1 MFRHVRPWLPC
12 ISLAALAAV
21 AAVVHGLRPRLVEP
35 EPPPA
40 GESRQWMRAP
50 YLQYILHGGGLDV
63 SVVSRDGRDDA
74 YYVFDGEP
82 EAATAGGL
90 RAEEEDADRWRG
102 VVLVEVVEARP
113 GPAVCAAP
121 TISPPGRSTASA
133 TPNC

>member
-1 MFRHVRPWLPC
+1 MD
-12 ISLAALAAV
+12 AT
-21 AAVVHGLRPRLVEP
+21 
-35 EPPPA
+35 
-40 GESRQWMRAP
+40 P

-113 GPAVCAAP
+113 GPAVSRGPHDFTAGSFHCFGDAELLRRVRKALGFGPEEPAP
-121 TISPPGRSTASA
+121 HDNGGSHPDNRPKEARAFTGDP
-133 TPNC
+133 